1 MECILVNFVRKFE
14 NIFEKYIEGFFN
26 KRFSSGLQPV
36 EIAKQ
41 LSKEMENQRSV
52 GIANIYV
59 PNSYSV
65 YIRREDY
72 DRIAPYRQAIVE
84 ELTVYLTTE
93 AKRKEYTIVGKTVID
108 ILLDEAISQGIFR
121 VSSHFTEPLPLDMQ
135 STDNTGMEE
144 LSDTRVF
151 GKATLPVQQQP
162 SLAGLLTILEG
173 LDSGI
178 KIDITIGRINIGR
191 RETNELPLSDMNT
204 SRLHAYLVY
213 ETGSHV
219 LHDAKSLNGTY
230 VNGHRITRKKLQTG
244 DRIKVGNTIILYE
257 VK

>member
-1 MECILVNFVRKFE
+1 MNFVRKFE

-72 DRIAPYRQAIVE
+72 ERIVPYRQAIVE

-108 ILLDEAISQGIFR
+108 ILLDEAIQGIFR
-121 VSSHFTEPLPLDMQ
+121 VSSQFTEPLPLDMQ
-135 STDNTGMEE
+135 STENTGIEE
-144 LSDTRVF
+144 LSDTRIF
-151 GKATLPVQQQP
+151 GKVTLPERQQS

-178 KIDITIGRINIGR
+178 KTDVTIGRINIGR

-204 SRLHAYLVY
+204 SRLHAYIVF

-230 VNGHRITRKKLQTG
+230 VNGHRITRKTLQTG